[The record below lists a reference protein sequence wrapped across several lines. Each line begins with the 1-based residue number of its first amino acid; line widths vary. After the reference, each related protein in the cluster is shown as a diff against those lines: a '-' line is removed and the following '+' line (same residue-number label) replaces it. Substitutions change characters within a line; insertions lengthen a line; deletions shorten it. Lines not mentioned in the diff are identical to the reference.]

1 MCVRRIIPAVFND
14 HCEQSLKWG
23 KLPFFIIWQNERQT
37 EGGEREREVERE

>member
-1 MCVRRIIPAVFND
+1 MKRIISAVFND
-14 HCEQSLKWG
+14 HCEQSLKWE